1 MNDNN
6 SWMPPVE
13 PTSTP
18 AETARKFPEV
28 GGTRFTSTAGAAAA
42 GNASGA
48 GWTPPPKP
56 GLVPLRP
63 ISFGTMLSASFQVM
77 RRNPRP
83 TFGVALILNAVVAG
97 LFGIILGFLAFDAV
111 GRISSASLAQQDEI
125 IAGTV
130 GSLVLSSL
138 IPLALSIVM
147 SAVLQGIITLETARG
162 TIGEKLSFAGLWRL
176 ARGRLGALVGWS
188 FAITGALF
196 VLVIGVV
203 IVVVLI
209 AVLGGDAGVIVA
221 VLLGVGAAIAFMV
234 GFAWIGTKLSLVPS
248 ALMLERISLGAA
260 IRRSWTLTTGFFW
273 KTLGIQ
279 LLITVT
285 LQAAAQVVSF
295 PISIVIALGG
305 GLLNPN
311 AETDALSTMTV
322 AGVIL
327 TGIVSVIFS
336 AITTVMQSAAVALIY
351 IDIRMRREG
360 LDLELSKFVE
370 ARESGD
376 RSVQSPYLAAGA
388 AAHA

>member
-1 MNDNN
+1 
-6 SWMPPVE
+6 
-13 PTSTP
+13 
-18 AETARKFPEV
+18 
-28 GGTRFTSTAGAAAA
+28 
-42 GNASGA
+42 
-48 GWTPPPKP
+48 
-56 GLVPLRP
+56 
-63 ISFGTMLSASFQVM
+63 
-77 RRNPRP
+77 
-83 TFGVALILNAVVAG
+83 
-97 LFGIILGFLAFDAV
+97 
-111 GRISSASLAQQDEI
+111 
-125 IAGTV
+125 
-130 GSLVLSSL
+130 
-138 IPLALSIVM
+138 
-147 SAVLQGIITLETARG
+147 
-162 TIGEKLSFAGLWRL
+162 
-176 ARGRLGALVGWS
+176 
-188 FAITGALF
+188 
-196 VLVIGVV
+196 
-203 IVVVLI
+203 
-209 AVLGGDAGVIVA
+209 
-221 VLLGVGAAIAFMV
+221 
-234 GFAWIGTKLSLVPS
+234 
-248 ALMLERISLGAA
+248 LGAA